1 MTTNIIPKSEVLF
14 TESPVSWNTRYVTTE
29 GFEYQLTLRGE
40 SGQEVLEK
48 ANSAI
53 EYLLSIGCAPVAN
66 RYSSYVKPSTSTP
79 ANGNSTSTNRGNQAS
94 WCPIHNM
101 EMKRWEKDGRVW
113 FSHKVGD
120 EWCSGKPKRR

>member
-1 MTTNIIPKSEVLF
+1 MKTNVIPKSEVLF

-29 GFEYQLTLRGE
+29 GFECQLTLRGE
-40 SGQEVLEK
+40 SDQEVLEK

-79 ANGNSTSTNRGNQAS
+79 ANGNSTSANGGNQAS
-94 WCPIHNM
+94 WCPIHNL
-101 EMKRWEKDGRVW
+101 EGNLD
-113 FSHKVGD
+113 
-120 EWCSGKPKRR
+120 

>member
-1 MTTNIIPKSEVLF
+1 M
-14 TESPVSWNTRYVTTE
+14 
-29 GFEYQLTLRGE
+29 
-40 SGQEVLEK
+40 LEK

-79 ANGNSTSTNRGNQAS
+79 ANGNSTSANGGNQAS